1 MDQQTENGR
10 HTGLENSMKI
20 NKRSEHNGVN
30 LTITKWCSKKEL
42 LAFKIYEMEQFWWEM
57 KSNVWPWEWVF
68 KMGWGRNSQ

>member
-20 NKRSEHNGVN
+20 NKRSERNGVN

-42 LAFKIYEMEQFWWEM
+42 LAFKIYEIYVY
-57 KSNVWPWEWVF
+57 KN
-68 KMGWGRNSQ
+68 KLKKDL